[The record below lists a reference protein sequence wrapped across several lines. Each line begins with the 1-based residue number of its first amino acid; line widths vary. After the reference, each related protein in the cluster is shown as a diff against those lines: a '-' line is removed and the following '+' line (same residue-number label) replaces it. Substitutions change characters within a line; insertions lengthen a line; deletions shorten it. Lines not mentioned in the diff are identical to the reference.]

1 MPTDDLDNPLHPT
14 AERIRK
20 REFST
25 VRRGYHPQE
34 VRAYLISIADQVGS
48 MEEELRRSR
57 LDVGSETGK
66 SEHEANAATAAQSDD
81 PYDALSKRFATL
93 IEMADQEAK
102 KTIEEARSEAIR
114 ELEEARKEADRI
126 KVDAQ
131 AHAEVTRHE
140 VSDLLDHAT
149 TKADRVLSRL
159 AERRRSLEM
168 QLEEMRGKLIAV
180 AEDLAVPID
189 EGEPDALEDDEPA
202 DRRDDESGREQT
214 EAPGAPRYE
223 DLWGLKDEPIQLP
236 DLASLDL
243 DVKERDE

>member
-1 MPTDDLDNPLHPT
+1 
-14 AERIRK
+14 
-20 REFST
+20 
-25 VRRGYHPQE
+25 
-34 VRAYLISIADQVGS
+34 

-57 LDVGSETGK
+57 FDVRSDM
-66 SEHEANAATAAQSDD
+66 SEHEAAAAATVQSGD

-102 KTIEEARSEAIR
+102 KTIEEARSEATR
-114 ELEEARKEADRI
+114 ELEEAKKEADRI

-140 VSDLLDHAT
+140 VSDLLEHAT
-149 TKADRVLSRL
+149 TEADRVLSRL
-159 AERRRSLEM
+159 AERRRSLVM

-180 AEDLAVPID
+180 AEDLAVPVD
-189 EGEPDALEDDEPA
+189 EAELDDLDDVGPA
-202 DRRDDESGREQT
+202 DQRDDEAGREHT
-214 EAPGAPRYE
+214 EAPGAPRFE

-243 DVKERDE
+243 DIKERDE

>member
-1 MPTDDLDNPLHPT
+1 MPTDDLDTPPQPT

-34 VRAYLISIADQVGS
+34 VRAFLISIADQVGS

-57 LDVGSETGK
+57 LDERSDR
-66 SEHEANAATAAQSDD
+66 SEHEVAAAATAQSED
-81 PYDALSKRFATL
+81 PYDALSKRFASL

-102 KTIEEARSEAIR
+102 KTIDEARSEATR

-131 AHAEVTRHE
+131 AQAEVTRHE

-149 TKADRVLSRL
+149 SEADRVLSRL
-159 AERRRSLEM
+159 AERRRSLVM
-168 QLEEMRGKLIAV
+168 QLEEMRGKLMAV
-180 AEDLAVPID
+180 AEDLALPVD
-189 EGEPDALEDDEPA
+189 EAELDDLDDDEPA
-202 DRRDDESGREQT
+202 DQRDDEAGREDR

-243 DVKERDE
+243 DIKERDE